1 MRRRPFRAR
10 YLILFLITLVAFA
23 GTPGSFR
30 GVLVRAASG
39 RTGWMYVHSRNDMLR
54 LVKLSGARTFYADEI
69 PDEQRRRNPAE
80 SLQPGAEVRVTA
92 SDDGH
97 SRWYAQEIEILAL
110 APTQEAMK

>member
-1 MRRRPFRAR
+1 MPRGRFGAR
-10 YLILFLITLVAFA
+10 LLVLFVLSVAAFA

-30 GVLVRAASG
+30 GVLVRGASA
-39 RTGWMYVHSRNDMLR
+39 RPGWMYVHSRNDMLR
-54 LVKLSGARTFYADEI
+54 LVHLSGARVLYSDEI
-69 PDEQRRRNPAE
+69 PQGQRRRKPAE

-110 APTQEAMK
+110 APTHQARK